1 MIKCSAPAP
10 EFHLVG
16 TASKFVLK
24 KRGKVKSFE
33 LKTPK
38 GNFCFKIPHKLHKR
52 LNCQL
57 YPNVKLEVKGKVDI
71 RPKKAKIK
79 IKFKLEEIN
88 VLSTTPSPPPFD
100 LEFCNSKT
108 SENSITLENNT
119 ALENS
124 TTSELKGKILLCKKS
139 SCWKRGGKAIYEK
152 ITEQLQEQG
161 LESSITVK
169 KTGCMGRCKS
179 APNLVVLPDQ
189 ARYKCFDKE
198 EVNNLIDTHF
208 LSKYSVLNVN
218 G

>member
-1 MIKCSAPAP
+1 MIKCSVPAP

-16 TASKFVLK
+16 TVSKFVLK

-33 LKTPK
+33 LKTAK

-71 RPKKAKIK
+71 CPKKAKIK
-79 IKFKLEEIN
+79 LKPEKIN

-100 LEFCNSKT
+100 LEFCKSTT
-108 SENSITLENNT
+108 SENSTTLENNT

-124 TTSELKGKILLCKKS
+124 TTSDLKGKILLCQKS

-152 ITEQLQEQG
+152 ITEELQEQG
-161 LESSITVK
+161 LEGSVTVK

-179 APNLVVLPDQ
+179 APNLVVLPDK
-189 ARYKCFDKE
+189 ARYKCFNEE

-208 LSKYSVLNVN
+208 LSKYSVLNAN